1 MGHYAKVNNGIVQ
14 TVIVAEAEFFDT
26 FVDSSPG
33 QWVQTSY
40 STHGG
45 VHANGGTPLRKNY
58 AGLGYHYDGTG
69 FYPPQPYPS
78 WIKNTD
84 TYLWEAPTAYPSD
97 GKNYMWVEDSTSW
110 VEVAGRLG

>member
-1 MGHYAKVNNGIVQ
+1 MRHYAKVSNGIVQ
-14 TVIVAEAEFFDT
+14 NVIVAEAEFFDT

-40 STHGG
+40 NTHGG
-45 VHANGGTPLRKNY
+45 VHASGGTPLRKNY

-84 TYLWEAPTAYPSD
+84 TYHIIAVIDHVRLLTRKFNLPS
-97 GKNYMWVEDSTSW
+97 G
-110 VEVAGRLG
+110 